1 MDGTCSM
8 HGVMRNAHKIL
19 IGMSQKEDISW
30 ET

>member
-1 MDGTCSM
+1 M